1 MQHISEAN
9 TNAYIRINY
18 VCNDKIKKNH
28 ILEKSKKSHWASGE
42 SKVSDLLWSK
52 ILLYQLLK
60 MNAFM
65 RHYHELNVDIIT
77 QDAVYDK
84 IFFEHF

>member
-42 SKVSDLLWSK
+42 SKVSDLL
-52 ILLYQLLK
+52 
-60 MNAFM
+60 
-65 RHYHELNVDIIT
+65 
-77 QDAVYDK
+77 
-84 IFFEHF
+84 